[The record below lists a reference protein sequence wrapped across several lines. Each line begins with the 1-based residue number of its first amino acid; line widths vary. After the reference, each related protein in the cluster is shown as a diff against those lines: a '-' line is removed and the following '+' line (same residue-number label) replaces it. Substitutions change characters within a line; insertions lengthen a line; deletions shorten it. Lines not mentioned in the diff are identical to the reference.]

1 MDIATIL
8 GLIIAFGLVIG
19 SIAAGGS
26 IMAFVNLPAVLIV
39 VGGTIGAVMI
49 AYPMADVMG
58 TLKVTKNAFFTTVF
72 SPADTIKSIV
82 ELAGKARREGLL
94 ALESSLGEIKDPFL
108 VSGLQFAVDG
118 QDASTIEDVM
128 YQEIESMKD
137 RHKLG
142 AEVLTTAGTFAPAL
156 GLVGTLVG
164 LIQML
169 RNMDDPSS
177 IGPSMAVALLTTL
190 YGAVLANLIFAPMS
204 GKLKTRSTME
214 SQSKELVMAGVLAIA
229 AGDNPRIIE
238 QKLIARLPP
247 GKRAEVTEGGKA

>member
-1 MDIATIL
+1 MDIGTIL
-8 GLIIAFGLVIG
+8 GILIAFGLVIG

-26 IMAFVNLPAVLIV
+26 MMAFVNIPAVAIV
-39 VGGTIGAVMI
+39 AGGTLGAVMI
-49 AYPMADVMG
+49 NYPLGDVLG
-58 TLKVTKNAFFTTVF
+58 TVKVVKNAFFTTVF
-72 SPADTIKSIV
+72 SPTETIKSIV

-94 ALESSLGEIKDPFL
+94 ALESSLGELKDPFL
-108 VSGLQFAVDG
+108 VTGLQFAVDG
-118 QDASTIEDVM
+118 QDAATIEAVL
-128 YQEIESMKD
+128 YQEIDSLKD

-142 AEVLTTAGTFAPAL
+142 AEVLTTAATFAPAL

-190 YGAVLANLIFAPMS
+190 YGAIMANLMFAPLA
-204 GKLKTRSTME
+204 GKLKTRSSQE
-214 SQSKELVMAGVLAIA
+214 VQSKELVLAGVLSIA

-238 QKLIARLPP
+238 QKLVARLSPAI
-247 GKRAEVTEGGKA
+247 RSEISEGAKA